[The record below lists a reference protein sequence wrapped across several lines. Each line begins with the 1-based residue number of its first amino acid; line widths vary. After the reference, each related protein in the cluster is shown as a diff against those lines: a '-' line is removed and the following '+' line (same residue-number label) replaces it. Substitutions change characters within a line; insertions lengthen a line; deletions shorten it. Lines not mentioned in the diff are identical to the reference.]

1 MKSIIGYLTG
11 LSKKNISIY
20 EHYQQIERLQLEVR
34 RFFTKNINGENTDIF
49 GLTVYINK
57 LTDNSFSRDDNLPE
71 VGAIGSNVIRVFDNC
86 VRNESSAWLDLLFM
100 NTLEF
105 YASEEFPFGKKQEF
119 ESYVASL
126 MDGASWT
133 ETDDSLRKAQI
144 LSQACHY
151 GLSNKIIDVDF
162 GVQIV
167 KKLLSTL
174 HRGRL
179 FNRGK
184 IMCGTSFLLRSLV
197 ICNKFGDDAYISE
210 FSNKLQ
216 ETVLRRVEIKK
227 ETIFAYVNNSSVTFS
242 HALEQIR
249 WSQYLLEV
257 CVFRNDFRFLN
268 AALKS
273 NDRLGSVLRSIKIST
288 KMDIPNLYNTLLSL
302 YYIYII
308 NAQERIYNN
317 MQEKIYSGIGFHV

>member
-1 MKSIIGYLTG
+1 MEMSSIIGYLKG
-11 LSKKNISIY
+11 LNISIDD
-20 EHYQQIERLQLEVR
+20 HFQQIERVQLEVS
-34 RFFTKNINGENTDIF
+34 RFFAKNINGENTDIF
-49 GLTVYINK
+49 GLSVYINK
-57 LTDNSFSRDDNLPE
+57 LLDKTFSGDGNLPE
-71 VGAIGSNVIRVFDNC
+71 VYSIGSNVIRVFDNC
-86 VRNESSAWLDLLFM
+86 VSNENSEWLDLIFM

-105 YASEEFPFGKKQEF
+105 YASKEFPFDKKQEF
-119 ESYVASL
+119 ENYVTSL
-126 MDGASWT
+126 MCEASWT
-133 ETDDSLRKAQI
+133 ESDDSLRKAQV

-151 GLSNKIIDVDF
+151 GLSNKIIDVDL

-179 FNRGK
+179 FNSGE
-184 IMCGTSFLLRSLV
+184 IMYGTSFLLRSLV
-197 ICNKFGDDAYISE
+197 ICNKFGNDTYIRE

-227 ETIFAYVNNSSVTFS
+227 EIFFAYVKNSSEPFS

-257 CVFRNDFRFLN
+257 CVFRNDLRFLN

-273 NDRLGSVLRSIKIST
+273 NDRLGYVIRRIKIST
-288 KMDIPNLYNTLLSL
+288 KTEVPNLYNALLSL
-302 YYIYII
+302 YYINII
-308 NAQERIYNN
+308 NMQERIYNN
-317 MQEKIYSGIGFHV
+317 MKEKIYSGIGFHV